1 MAFSSV
7 RNYYE
12 TLVFNEVKTQMDK
25 KSSNDTLSDIACIAL
40 NHLPPR
46 YFRHEVDMFFYLS
59 PQEREETIEK
69 VRLAVSDAI
78 EFVNRNKGNN

>member
-12 TLVFNEVKTQMDK
+12 SLVFDEVKTQMDK
-25 KSSNDTLSDIACIAL
+25 KSSNDKLSDIACIAL

-59 PQEREETIEK
+59 PQERQETMEK
-69 VRLAVSDAI
+69 VRLAVSNAI
-78 EFVNRNKGNN
+78 EFVNKNKGES

>member
-12 TLVFNEVKTQMDK
+12 ALVFNEVKTQVDK
-25 KSSNDTLSDIACIAL
+25 KSSNDTLADIACIAL

-69 VRLAVSDAI
+69 VKLAVGNAI
-78 EFVNRNKGNN
+78 AFVNKNKGDS